1 MTRKF
6 FILKIFFDKMQQ
18 PQPINGQKRTFEQ
31 SSGGS
36 AFVSTAATI
45 SSDADG
51 PQQKRQ
57 KVDQAHQQQQ
67 APQGQQPYVDLTNEE
82 IVAQY
87 QQRLKQQQAYQYS
100 LFQPSIF
107 EPHLKSLSKEQL
119 IYMIMQL
126 LKFNSGT
133 NILANQ
139 ILHLFSQP
147 EFQASVY
154 CRRCKKQFRELN
166 NYDGACVYHTGALRR
181 KEDEDIEADTSSKI
195 TPQTHPELYQVK
207 NQKNLKKSSTHR
219 NNAIIITHTYM
230 YIREYIC
237 LLHVIM
243 R

>member
-1 MTRKF
+1 
-6 FILKIFFDKMQQ
+6 MQQ

-31 SSGGS
+31 TSGGS
-36 AFVSTAATI
+36 AFVSTT
-45 SSDADG
+45 SHPGEADG

-57 KVDQAHQQQQ
+57 KVDQPQQQPQ
-67 APQGQQPYVDLTNEE
+67 QVQQGQQPYVDLTNEE
-82 IVAQY
+82 LVAQY

-147 EFQASVY
+147 EFQASVS
-154 CRRCKKQFRELN
+154 CRRCKKQYRELN

-195 TPQTHPELYQVK
+195 SPQTHPELYQWSCCSGDIDEEGCALGRHEK
-207 NQKNLKKSSTHR
+207 AN
-219 NNAIIITHTYM
+219 
-230 YIREYIC
+230 
-237 LLHVIM
+237 
-243 R
+243 